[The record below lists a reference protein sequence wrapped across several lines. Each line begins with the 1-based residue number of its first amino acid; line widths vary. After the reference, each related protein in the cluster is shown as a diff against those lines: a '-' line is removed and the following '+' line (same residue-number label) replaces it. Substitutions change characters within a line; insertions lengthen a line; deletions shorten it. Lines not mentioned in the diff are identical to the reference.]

1 MTNKKKTKEGKDC
14 EPVQYQ
20 TTLKRGQACLS
31 RLKLRCS
38 ADKPTTARECKYD
51 SKEAREIIKIIKAQQ
66 NGCESSLWRNR
77 HTKSY
82 IANEAKIS
90 RNKDPPQNKN
100 PPVHNIFPHTA
111 NNNHLYPMMYATHPS
126 SSSSYSE
133 YGQQYLTH
141 ATPSVAQMDDPYV
154 VKREEA
160 TLYDTNLAYL
170 HQPQNSSL
178 SGSWLV
184 HDVLASPAYDEHYNN
199 VYYNTP

>member
-38 ADKPTTARECKYD
+38 ADKPTCDHCYRTARECKYD

-66 NGCESSLWRNR
+66 NGS
-77 HTKSY
+77 
-82 IANEAKIS
+82 NEAKIS